1 MRLFSHLDTRLD
13 SWLQKFGQAHRY
25 ASSGSDAR
33 KDRGNGFPVP
43 MVFFPK
49 VGRSV
54 PQINGGGWCV
64 FFWPNF
70 HHIILK
76 IGSNWCGI
84 CAVSVLYMVVW
95 GGFCIDWGV
104 ERVTHFGGLK
114 LEFCCWLCW
123 ACPVWC
129 IVKPFKG
136 LFFGGA
142 SKMIVSCFTDWV
154 GFPQIGWECL
164 KQHNIENYP
173 PGNLHIPL
181 QGTFED
187 DSPFPMV
194 GYVSFLEGIEN
205 IPKKSLNVSLVVRI
219 LVDCNG

>member
-1 MRLFSHLDTRLD
+1 MRHITCIFVSWCIFFISSPSCFSFFPQKRNFGRFFFKDLCLSIILRLFSHLDTRLD

-84 CAVSVLYMVVW
+84 CAVSVLYMVV
-95 GGFCIDWGV
+95 
-104 ERVTHFGGLK
+104 
-114 LEFCCWLCW
+114 
-123 ACPVWC
+123 
-129 IVKPFKG
+129 
-136 LFFGGA
+136 
-142 SKMIVSCFTDWV
+142 
-154 GFPQIGWECL
+154 
-164 KQHNIENYP
+164 
-173 PGNLHIPL
+173 
-181 QGTFED
+181 
-187 DSPFPMV
+187 
-194 GYVSFLEGIEN
+194 
-205 IPKKSLNVSLVVRI
+205 
-219 LVDCNG
+219 